1 MSLAKFVAPSV
12 TASIA
17 IQVAVLVANIYALQ
31 LVVSPGDIILK
42 EILLLE
48 MIVQVI
54 ELGFYGWYRKEL
66 ASSLFDVST
75 YRYYDWVLTTPV
87 MLLTTM
93 AFYVYLDYSKNAS
106 GKRTPPR
113 FTDFI
118 AEKWGHIKYILASNF
133 AMLLFGFLNQMGWLS
148 IVWSSIL
155 GFGALGGTFYGIY
168 KYYVQHVKQ
177 PGLFI
182 FTFLFWSLY
191 GFAAMFSNHAKN
203 LMFNGLDLITKNF
216 YGVFLTWYLYT
227 KKL

>member
-1 MSLAKFVAPSV
+1 MSLANYVTPSV

-17 IQVAVLVANIYALQ
+17 IQVAVLVANFYALR
-31 LVVSPGDIILK
+31 LVIRPHDIILK

-48 MIVQVI
+48 MIVQVV
-54 ELGFYGWYRKEL
+54 ELGFYGWYRKAL

-75 YRYYDWVLTTPV
+75 YRYYDWILTTPV

-93 AFYVYLDYSKNAS
+93 AFYIYLDYSKNNR
-106 GKRTPPR
+106 GKRTVPR
-113 FTDFI
+113 FLDFI
-118 AEKWGHIKYILASNF
+118 ADKWRHVKYILASNF
-133 AMLLFGFLNQMGWLS
+133 AMLLFGFLNQIGWLS

-168 KYYVQHVKQ
+168 KYFVQHVNQ

-182 FTFLFWSLY
+182 FTLVFWSLY
-191 GFAAMFSNHAKN
+191 GFAAMLGNHAKN
-203 LMFNGLDLITKNF
+203 LMFNGLDLIAKNF